1 VARGGALNGSY
12 LMRLRFLLAL
22 VCIGWSAVSVAEPT
36 NIRPLAFGMT
46 AEEAA
51 LALQGPLL
59 YVRGP
64 PGSEIYLFERRAA
77 VPGIYPVV
85 DRVFLQFRKSR
96 LTGWK
101 RDWHIPPSSIW

>member
-1 VARGGALNGSY
+1 
-12 LMRLRFLLAL
+12 MRVRAFLAL
-22 VCIGWSAVSVAEPT
+22 VCICWSAASLAEPTT

-46 AEEAA
+46 ADDAA
-51 LALQGPLL
+51 LALRGPLL

-85 DRVFLQFRKSR
+85 DRVFLQFRKGR

-101 RDWHIPPSSIW
+101 RDWHIPRASIW